1 MTLEA
6 ILEVTR
12 ARVAALQ
19 RRAADVERDA
29 ARAPTPRPFLSR
41 GENRGATVGVIA
53 EIKRRSPSQGSI
65 RPNLD
70 PVAYA
75 TGYVRGGAA
84 GISVLTE
91 ERHFGGSLD
100 DLAAVAGAVQI
111 PVLRKDFIIDELQ
124 LLEALAA
131 GASAVL
137 LIARVLPRERL
148 VGLSRTAG
156 DLGLGSLIEVHAERE
171 LDVALEAA
179 GTAVGVNARDLDTL
193 AMDAAGAERLLAR
206 IPADVVTVAESGI
219 ANRADVERV
228 ARAGADYV
236 LVGTSVARQDDPEAA
251 VRALCGVERKTRD

>member
-12 ARVAALQ
+12 SRVAALKS
-19 RRAADVERDA
+19 RAVDLEKAA
-29 ARAPTPRPFLSR
+29 ARAPNPRQFLAR
-41 GENRGATVGVIA
+41 GQGRSAVVGVVA
-53 EIKRRSPSQGSI
+53 EIKRRSPSQGDI
-65 RPNLD
+65 RPELD
-70 PVAYA
+70 PVVYA
-75 TGYVRGGAA
+75 QGYARGGAA

-91 ERHFGGSLD
+91 ARHFGGSLE
-100 DLAAVAGAVQI
+100 DLVAVAQSVQI

-137 LIARVLPRERL
+137 LIARVLPPARL
-148 VGLSRTAG
+148 AALARTAA
-156 DLGLGSLIEVHAERE
+156 DLGLGTLIEVHTERE
-171 LDVALEAA
+171 LEPALAAA

-193 AMDAAGAERLLAR
+193 AMDPAGAERLLAR
-206 IPADVVTVAESGI
+206 IPGDVVTVAESGI
-219 ANRADVERV
+219 ASRADVERV

-251 VRALCGVERKTRD
+251 VRALCGVERKARD